1 MAWGDRPAVRR
12 SRSDVPS
19 GTGQWPDAKR
29 GRMKTRYLL
38 AGLTALGASITMVAQ
53 QGAPNEGRTLQ
64 GPALRIERNVEYARV
79 GAQALTLDLYEQSRA
94 AKPSPLVLD
103 SRCGIGSRFE
113 QASNSRR
120 SACDSG

>member
-1 MAWGDRPAVRR
+1 MAWVDRPAVRR

-19 GTGQWPDAKR
+19 GTGPWPDAKR

-64 GPALRIERNVEYARV
+64 GPALRIERKRRVCARW
-79 GAQALTLDLYEQSRA
+79 RA
-94 AKPSPLVLD
+94 SPDPRPLRAKPGGETESSCSLD
-103 SRCGIGSRFE
+103 
-113 QASNSRR
+113 
-120 SACDSG
+120 